1 MDADSITS
9 AEPAEHPVAQLSRSE
24 SRGRRDLV
32 PSAAPA

>member
-9 AEPAEHPVAQLSRSE
+9 AEHAEHSVIQVPRSE

-32 PSAAPA
+32 PAAPA